1 MDKMLYMVITGSFLI
16 IAIMCFRH
24 FFQNQVPKRFMV
36 FLWIFAIARLLLPIS
51 IPVRLSSATYWNITE
66 TSCQQHISNNNSYNK
81 LIDGHTICN
90 SGTNSGKTVKPAPE
104 TVFLLKNIL
113 FTLWLSIAVFLV
125 IRICI
130 KHIQSCRL
138 YNISLPFC
146 EERAAKWLQA
156 HHSFRKIDLRK
167 SELIKSP
174 LTYGII
180 HPVILLPSGTDLD
193 EEEFLCIME
202 HEWIHIRRWD
212 VLVKYL
218 LYLTVCIYWFNP
230 LVWIMAILMD
240 RDIEMA
246 CDEEVIKKYPG
257 SFKKTY
263 ALILIHMAENR
274 QNSVGPVNA
283 CFSRH
288 SEIEERIWSIMKTKK
303 YSWKAAAL
311 AAGMLCCTITAFTV
325 SAQGTPEKININTT
339 ETQIKETETTDKQTI
354 TGNTENQQTIID
366 TKTTEKNETGAINE
380 QIVKIAQKYIGN
392 PYKHGGTDLTT
403 GVDSIGFVKAIYGLA
418 GIKLPADINELTATG
433 TETSLTEL
441 SAGDIIIYSG
451 TALEDKLSHAAI
463 YDGNG
468 QVIHASNMKE
478 GIKIS
483 DLNYREICMAIKIL
497 K

>member
-1 MDKMLYMVITGSFLI
+1 MDKMLYMMITGSFLI

-51 IPVRLSSATYWNITE
+51 IPVRLPAATYWNITE
-66 TSCQQHISNNNSYNK
+66 TSCQQHISNSNSYNK

-90 SGTNSGKTVKPAPE
+90 SPANAGKAVKPAPE

-113 FTLWLSIAVFLV
+113 FTLWLAAAVFLAT
-125 IRICI
+125 RICI
-130 KHIQSCRL
+130 KHIRSCRL
-138 YNISLPFC
+138 YNMSLPFC
-146 EERAAKWLQA
+146 EERAAKWLQS
-156 HHSFRKIDLRK
+156 HHSFRKVDLRK

-174 LTYGII
+174 MTYGII

-230 LVWIMAILMD
+230 LVWIMAVLMD

-263 ALILIHMAENR
+263 ALILIRMAENR
-274 QNSVGPVNA
+274 QNSARPVNA

-288 SEIEERIWSIMKTKK
+288 SEIEERILSIMKIKK
-303 YSWKAAAL
+303 YSWKAVAL
-311 AAGMLCCTITAFTV
+311 ATGMVCCTITAFTV
-325 SAQGTPEKININTT
+325 SAQGTPEKININTA
-339 ETQIKETETTDKQTI
+339 ETQIEETETTDKQTM
-354 TGNTENQQTIID
+354 TDKTEDQQTIIN
-366 TKTTEKNETGAINE
+366 TKTTEKNKTGAG

-392 PYKHGGTDLTT
+392 PYKPGGTDLTT
-403 GVDSIGFVKAIYGLA
+403 GVDSIGFVNAIYELA
-418 GIKLPADINELTATG
+418 GIKLPADINELAANG
-433 TETSLTEL
+433 TEIPLTEL

-451 TALEDKLSHAAI
+451 TGLEDKLSHAAI

-468 QVIHASNMKE
+468 QVIHASNMRE

>member
-16 IAIMCFRH
+16 IVIMCFRH

-113 FTLWLSIAVFLV
+113 FTLWLSIAVFLA

-311 AAGMLCCTITAFTV
+311 AAGMLCCSITAFTV

-380 QIVKIAQKYIGN
+380 QIVKIAQKYIDN

-403 GVDSIGFVKAIYGLA
+403 GVDSIGFVKAIYELA
-418 GIKLPADINELTATG
+418 GIKLPADINELAAIG